1 MKKLL
6 VIMFCLSCSIGY
18 CLSPGEHLFCGDAG
32 IDLAPGEQAV
42 IFGEVNVGSSAEKPL
57 FQLSSPEEEIYLS
70 IGPSGAEY
78 SVPVRVNGKELATK
92 ELVLGL
98 WSQRR
103 GVEIT
108 LDWSW
113 TLPPTLAFLLIRFL
127 AWIRA
132 TYLLGA
138 FVAKRRSR

>member
-1 MKKLL
+1 MQY
-6 VIMFCLSCSIGY
+6 S
-18 CLSPGEHLFCGDAG
+18 
-32 IDLAPGEQAV
+32 
-42 IFGEVNVGSSAEKPL
+42 GEVNVGSSAERPL

-70 IGPSGAEY
+70 IGPGGAEY
-78 SVPVRVNGKELATK
+78 RVPVRVNGKELATQ
-92 ELVLGL
+92 ELVWGL

-103 GVEIT
+103 KVEIT

-113 TLPPTLAFLLIRFL
+113 TFPPTLAFLLVRFL

-138 FVAKRRSR
+138 FVAKGRRK